1 MENNNGNHMHKAVIV
16 FEAVREEQLVDCMTL
31 TVMIHVTKYNTII
44 INNFMLNSYNDINDH
59 LRTHYHKGF
68 FSFLFM
74 RKIV

>member
-16 FEAVREEQLVDCMTL
+16 FEAVRKEQLVDCMTL